1 MFCMHVCAL
10 LTDAAHLLC
19 VVKGGGGLLF
29 FFFFF
34 LNLPLYSVIKGNT
47 ERDNDKR
54 RALIERTGGGQ
65 ARRERLMIC

>member
-19 VVKGGGGLLF
+19 VVRGGVYSF
-29 FFFFF
+29 FLFF

>member
-19 VVKGGGGLLF
+19 VVKGGGGFTPF
-29 FFFFF
+29 FIF

-54 RALIERTGGGQ
+54 RALIERRGGGQ

>member
-19 VVKGGGGLLF
+19 VVKGGGFTPF
-29 FFFFF
+29 FFI
-34 LNLPLYSVIKGNT
+34 NLPLYAVIKGNT

-54 RALIERTGGGQ
+54 RALIERRGGGQ

>member
-10 LTDAAHLLC
+10 LTDAAPLLC
-19 VVKGGGGLLF
+19 VVKGGVTPF
-29 FFFFF
+29 FKK
-34 LNLPLYSVIKGNT
+34 NLPLYSVIKGNT

-54 RALIERTGGGQ
+54 RALIERTVGGQ

>member
-19 VVKGGGGLLF
+19 VVKGGGVSLLF
-29 FFFFF
+29 FFI
-34 LNLPLYSVIKGNT
+34 NLPLYSVIKGNT

-54 RALIERTGGGQ
+54 RALIERRGGGQ